1 MLMTIA
7 PSRAATNASMLKCD
21 GASGEHLR
29 ATGMTG
35 SDLEAATPGVQAE
48 ALLAIF
54 VARRLRRSPAKQSS
68 S

>member
-1 MLMTIA
+1 
-7 PSRAATNASMLKCD
+7 
-21 GASGEHLR
+21 
-29 ATGMTG
+29 MTG

-48 ALLAIF
+48 ALLATF

>member
-1 MLMTIA
+1 
-7 PSRAATNASMLKCD
+7 MLKCD